1 MIVNSPISYKS
12 VCPLQLEKDFWTGY
26 QSGIQLY
33 CSEENGYEL
42 GRRGRAYR
50 YVCPPEFE
58 PGFRIGY
65 RKGKELYEY
74 ESKIVSLQ
82 RRLKKIERKINK
94 KEEELYSNNLNDEQ
108 RTKIRSDLKSLDLE
122 YRDVSRELKHLG
134 KTKPIAQVY

>member
-1 MIVNSPISYKS
+1 M
-12 VCPLQLEKDFWTGY
+12 
-26 QSGIQLY
+26 QLY

-42 GRRGRAYR
+42 GRQGRAYR

-108 RTKIRSDLKSLDLE
+108 RTQIRSDLKSLDLE
-122 YRDVSRELKHLG
+122 YRDVSRELKYLG